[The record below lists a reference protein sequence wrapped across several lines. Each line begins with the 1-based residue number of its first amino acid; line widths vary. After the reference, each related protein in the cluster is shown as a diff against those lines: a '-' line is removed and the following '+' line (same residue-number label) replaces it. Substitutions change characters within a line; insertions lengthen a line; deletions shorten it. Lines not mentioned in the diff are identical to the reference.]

1 MSHRRP
7 PQLPDRLFTH
17 GWVCSLLMLC
27 AMLAGCALRVPADGP
42 IFDRATL
49 SSLAGEKPVT
59 LPHVLASEDFPP
71 AGGRVR
77 YRLEVP
83 LDNPPS
89 GPLGIYVS
97 KLSLAGRLSLNGIDV
112 GACGLGALKNL
123 RCLHQPQL
131 FVPPASL
138 WHAGVNSL
146 EFEIFANDRQ
156 MNGLSPVRVGP
167 AQALY
172 EGPYLRKWL
181 WQVELLQGMSWLAAC
196 LGGLALVVAWLLR
209 PEKLYLWFGLCAIA
223 NALSNLNIL
232 VTTPLVGF
240 ELFSWFVFSIR
251 MITTPLGLGMLL
263 AYFERSTPAIDRL
276 LMACVVVMPILTWLS
291 GSSRWVVTVLY
302 VPMLMAM
309 LALTVAMVRWT
320 WRSRRPA
327 QIAVT
332 GLTLGLMAISILDWL
347 RLSGR
352 STFEGV
358 YGITYTFTGFMLVFG
373 FLLVARLVSSLLAER
388 KLSAILGLASRA
400 AQAGF
405 WDWNLATDTVTWS
418 RDMMTLFGFEPIA
431 THENFDT
438 WAAWRATVHP
448 DDLAEAERA
457 SLAAAREQ
465 RPLSLDYRIV
475 RPDGEIRWIETR
487 ADIQRDEAGRPRS
500 LAGISI
506 DVTGRN
512 LAERELATYRD
523 QLEAM
528 VADRTA
534 ELRAATRQLADK
546 ERNLRQILENLPIPI
561 TVASLADGAPFTF
574 INSTFTATYGLA
586 GDDLP
591 TLHHWIDTALPD
603 AGDRERVRAALVKAL
618 HDTGAGELRMT
629 PLECKILRRDHAE
642 RHALVN
648 ALVSDGIVILSWI
661 DITPLK
667 QAELALIEARQRA
680 EHLERAKSAFLANMS
695 HEIRTPMN
703 GILGMTQLA
712 LRDSPD
718 ERQRHYL
725 QSIEF
730 SAQSLLGIL
739 NDILDISKI
748 EAGKLHI
755 EQAPFELGR
764 LVENVLLLVEP
775 AAEQKHL
782 MLRFEF
788 DPDLE
793 SHYLGDALRIR
804 QVLANLLGNAVKFTA
819 QGEVKLAVSRPAPGR
834 LRFAV
839 SDTGI
844 GLSAAQ
850 QQQLFQAF
858 SQADV
863 STTREY
869 GGTGLGLAIS
879 KQLVELMG
887 GRIGVESAPGRGSC
901 FHFDIA
907 AEACAAPVA
916 AEPRGN
922 ADAGREPLAVLRG
935 RRVLLVEDN
944 AINREIALRIIE
956 MEGLRVELAED
967 GQQALD
973 QFRAS
978 RPDLILMDIQM
989 PVMDGYEA
997 ARRIRELDPDV
1008 PIIALTANAFL
1019 EDIDKT
1025 RAAGMNAH
1033 LTKPFEIDA
1042 IQATLRQFLAP
1053 GSAPDQQNPE
1063 GDTTLRNG

>member
-1 MSHRRP
+1 MSHRCP
-7 PQLPDRLFTH
+7 TQLPDRLFTH
-17 GWVCSLLMLC
+17 GWVWSLILSC
-27 AMLAGCALRVPADGP
+27 VMLAGCSSGLSVDSQRLE
-42 IFDRATL
+42 RATL

-59 LPHVLASEDFPP
+59 LPHVLAAEDFPP
-71 AGGRVR
+71 TGGRVV

-83 LDNPPS
+83 LAKPPS
-89 GPLGIYVS
+89 EPLGIFVS
-97 KLSLAGRLSLNGIDV
+97 KLSLAGRLSLNDADV
-112 GACGLGALKNL
+112 GACGLGLLENL

-131 FVPPASL
+131 FVPPVSL
-138 WHAGVNSL
+138 WRTGVNIL
-146 EFEIFANDRQ
+146 EFEIYANDRQ

-172 EGPYLRKWL
+172 EGPFLRKWL
-181 WQVELLQGMSWLAAC
+181 WQVELLRGMSWVAAC
-196 LGGLALVVAWLLR
+196 LGGLALVVGWLLR
-209 PEKLYLWFGLCAIA
+209 PERLYLWFGLCAIA
-223 NALSNLNIL
+223 NALSNLNVL

-240 ELFSWFVFSIR
+240 ELFSWFVFSTR

-263 AYFERSTPAIDRL
+263 AYFERSTPALDRL

-291 GSSRWVVTVLY
+291 GSNRWVVTAVY

-320 WRSRRPA
+320 WRTRRPA
-327 QIAVT
+327 QMTVT
-332 GLTLGLMAISILDWL
+332 TLTLGLMAISILDWL
-347 RLSGR
+347 RLSGQ
-352 STFEGV
+352 SAFEGV
-358 YGITYTFTGFMLVFG
+358 YGITYAFTGFMLIFG
-373 FLLVARLVSSLLAER
+373 FLLMARLVSSLLAER
-388 KLSAILGLASRA
+388 KLSTLLGLASRA
-400 AQAGF
+400 ARAGF
-405 WDWNLATDTVTWS
+405 WDWNLATEKVTWS
-418 RDMMTLFGFEPIA
+418 RDMMTLFGFEPGA
-431 THENFDT
+431 THGNFDA

-457 SLAAAREQ
+457 SLEAAREQ

-487 ADIQRDEAGRPRS
+487 ADIHRDEAGRPRS

-506 DVTGRN
+506 DVTDRK

-561 TVASLADGAPFTF
+561 TVASLANGAPFTF
-574 INSTFTATYGLA
+574 INSTFTATYGHA

-591 TLHHWIDTALPD
+591 TLNYWIDTALPE
-603 AGDRERVRAALVKAL
+603 AEDRARVRGALEKAR
-618 HDTGAGELRMT
+618 HDTGAGDPRMT
-629 PLECKILRRDHAE
+629 PLECRVLRRDHAE

-712 LRDSPD
+712 LRDTPD

-922 ADAGREPLAVLRG
+922 ADAGQEPLAALRG

>member
-1 MSHRRP
+1 
-7 PQLPDRLFTH
+7 L
-17 GWVCSLLMLC
+17 
-27 AMLAGCALRVPADGP
+27 LAGCAPDNRAEGQYL
-42 IFDRATL
+42 DRATL
-49 SSLAGEKPVT
+49 ISLAGEKSVT
-59 LPHVLASEDFPP
+59 LPHILAAEDFAPS
-71 AGGRVR
+71 GGRVR
-77 YRLEVP
+77 FRLEVP
-83 LDNPPS
+83 LANQPS
-89 GPLGIYVS
+89 APLGIFVS
-97 KLSLAGRLSLNGIDV
+97 KLSLAGRLRLNGVDV
-112 GACGLGALKNL
+112 GACGLAPLENL

-131 FVPPASL
+131 FTPPASL
-138 WHAGVNSL
+138 WHPGINIL

-156 MNGLSPVRVGP
+156 MNGLSPVRVGS
-167 AQALY
+167 ADALY

-209 PEKLYLWFGLCAIA
+209 PEKLYLWFGLCSIA
-223 NALSNLNIL
+223 NALSNLNVL

-263 AYFERSTPAIDRL
+263 TYFERSTPAIERL
-276 LMACVVVMPILTWLS
+276 LMACVVVMPVLTWLS
-291 GSSRWVVTVLY
+291 GSNRWVVTALY
-302 VPMLMAM
+302 VPMLIAM

-327 QIAVT
+327 HIAVT

-352 STFEGV
+352 SVFEGV

-373 FLLVARLVSSLLAER
+373 FLLMARLVSSLLAER
-388 KLSAILGLASRA
+388 KLSAMLGLASRA
-400 AQAGF
+400 ARAGF
-405 WDWNLATDTVTWS
+405 WDWDLASGRVSWS
-418 RDMMTLFGFEPIA
+418 RDMESLFGFSPNRDED
-431 THENFDT
+431 FDN
-438 WAAWRATVHP
+438 WAAWRAAVHP
-448 DDLAEAERA
+448 DDLSMAEEV

-465 RPLSLDYRIV
+465 RPLALDYRIV
-475 RPDGEIRWIETR
+475 RPDGELRWIETR
-487 ADIQRDEAGRPRS
+487 ADIHRDETGKPRS
-500 LAGISI
+500 LAGISL
-506 DVTGRN
+506 DVTERR
-512 LAERELATYRD
+512 LAELELATYRD
-523 QLEAM
+523 QLEGM
-528 VADRTA
+528 VAERTA
-534 ELRAATRQLADK
+534 ELQAATRRLADK
-546 ERNLRQILENLPIPI
+546 ERNIRQILENLPIPI

-574 INSTFTATYGLA
+574 INATFSATYGYA
-586 GDDLP
+586 GETLP
-591 TLHHWIDTALPD
+591 SLRHWIDTALPD
-603 AGDRERVRAALVKAL
+603 AEDRARLLAGVEAARQDIGV
-618 HDTGAGELRMT
+618 GADADHRRMA
-629 PLECKILRRDHAE
+629 PMKCRILRQDHAE

-648 ALVSDGIVILSWI
+648 ALAGDGIIILSWI

-667 QAELALIEARQRA
+667 QAEQALIEAKHRA
-680 EHLERAKSAFLANMS
+680 EHLERTKSAFLANMS

-712 LRDSPD
+712 LRDQPD
-718 ERQRHYL
+718 DRQRHYL

-788 DPDLE
+788 DPDLQP
-793 SHYLGDALRIR
+793 YYQGDALRIR

-819 QGEVKLAVSRPAPGR
+819 AGEVKLAVSRPALGR

-844 GLSAAQ
+844 GLSAEQ
-850 QQQLFQAF
+850 QKQLFLPF

-887 GRIGVESAPGRGSC
+887 GQIGVDSAPGQGSC
-901 FHFDIA
+901 FHFEIA
-907 AEACAAPVA
+907 AEACDAPVA
-916 AEPRGN
+916 PKPGITTEVSQEP
-922 ADAGREPLAVLRG
+922 AASLMG

-944 AINREIALRIIE
+944 AINREIARRILE

-967 GQQALD
+967 GQQAVD

-978 RPDLILMDIQM
+978 RPDLILMDVQM

-997 ARRIRELDPDV
+997 TRRIRELDPDV
-1008 PIIALTANAFL
+1008 PIIALTANAFP

-1025 RAAGMNAH
+1025 RAAGMNLH
-1033 LTKPFEIDA
+1033 LTKPIEVDEMR
-1042 IQATLRQFLAP
+1042 ATLRRFLAP
-1053 GSAPDQQNPE
+1053 GPVLAASESEPMGGAAS
-1063 GDTTLRNG
+1063 RRV